1 MNISGEGLII
11 ILLVGITAGW
21 LAGQFVQGSGF
32 GIIGDLILGISGGL
46 IGTWILSHLDIHL
59 GTGIVAVIANATIG
73 AVLLLSLVGL
83 ARGWRG
89 RWAGNWHRGW
99 WS

>member
-1 MNISGEGLII
+1 MNISGESLVI
-11 ILLVGITAGW
+11 ILLVGIAAGW

-32 GIIGDLILGISGGL
+32 GIIGDLILGIAGGL
-46 IGTWILSHLDIHL
+46 IGTWLLSNLNIHL
-59 GTGIVAVIANATIG
+59 GTGIVSVIANATIG

-89 RWAGNWHRGW
+89 SWAGNWRRRW
-99 WS
+99 WN